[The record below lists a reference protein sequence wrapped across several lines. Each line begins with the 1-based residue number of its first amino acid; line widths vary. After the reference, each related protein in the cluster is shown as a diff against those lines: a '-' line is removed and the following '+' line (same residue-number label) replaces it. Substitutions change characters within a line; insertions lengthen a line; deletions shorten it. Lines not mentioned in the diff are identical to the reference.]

1 MRVVR
6 SNDTV
11 QIELTNACVRE
22 CANCTRMVGHIKKPF
37 FMDWETFKRAV
48 DSMVGFKGVQ
58 GVGLM
63 GGEPLLHPEFEKF
76 ARYAAEILGP
86 ENIGLW
92 SCFPKFS
99 EEKMRHLGEVIG
111 DCTGAV
117 FPNSHE
123 KNDVV
128 HAPFLVS
135 IEECIDPRDMWFLI
149 EHCWAWQSWSASI
162 NMHGAFFCEI
172 GAAMA
177 ALFNDPETA
186 WPIEPQ
192 WWARTPIDYVDQMRK
207 WCPKCGGALCGPM
220 PAEGRYSNEI
230 IDDVSPGMLER
241 LKAIDSPKI
250 ARGEYAVH
258 NLKPQPE
265 CRQMATYKD
274 ESYRQEI
281 VRPYGLFLVL
291 NEKGFMAPFKRIVG
305 THKKITLTDAGQ
317 GKSGM

>member
-1 MRVVR
+1 
-6 SNDTV
+6 
-11 QIELTNACVRE
+11 
-22 CANCTRMVGHIKKPF
+22 
-37 FMDWETFKRAV
+37 MDFETFKRSV
-48 DSMVGFKGVQ
+48 DSMVGFKGNQ
-58 GVGLM
+58 GVGFM
-63 GGEPLLHPEFEKF
+63 GGEVLYLPEFPKY
-76 ARYAAEILGP
+76 ARYAAEKLGP
-86 ENIGLW
+86 ENLGLW
-92 SCFPKFS
+92 SCFPP
-99 EEKMRHLGEVIG
+99 EKAHYGEVIA
-111 DCTGAV
+111 DCFGAV

-123 KNDVV
+123 KADIV

-135 IEECIDPRDMWFLI
+135 IEECIAKEDLFFLVD
-149 EHCWAWQSWSASI
+149 HCWAWRSWSASV
-162 NMHGAFFCEI
+162 NPLGCFTCEL
-172 GAAMA
+172 AASMA

-258 NLKPQPE
+258 NLRPQPE
-265 CRQMATYKD
+265 RRQMATYKD

-281 VRPYGLFLVL
+281 VRPYGLFLVM

-305 THKKITLTDAGQ
+305 THKKITVSDSAKGT
-317 GKSGM
+317 SGI